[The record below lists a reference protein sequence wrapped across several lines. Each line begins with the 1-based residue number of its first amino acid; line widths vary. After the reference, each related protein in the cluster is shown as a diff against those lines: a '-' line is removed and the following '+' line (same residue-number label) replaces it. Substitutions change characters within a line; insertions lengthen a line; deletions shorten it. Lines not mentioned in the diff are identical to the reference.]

1 MDNRPIGVFDS
12 GLGGLTAVRQINRL
26 LPGENVVYFGDT
38 GRVPYGTRGKDIIIR
53 YAQQDIDFLLGFG
66 VKMVVAACGTVST
79 VFPEQAAKKL
89 PVPYFG
95 VVQPTAQAACAA
107 NRQGAIGVI
116 GTSTAVRSG
125 AYGRAIRAIKPDA
138 RVIGRDCPLFVPLVE
153 NGLIGRDCEITR
165 LAAKMYLEQLKN
177 SDIDTLIMGCTHYPL
192 IRDIIADIMGPDVT
206 LIDPGEETIKSVRN
220 YMAENDMLC
229 NNEGKGKREYYAS
242 DSIENF
248 RDIASKLLG
257 ESMENCSV
265 VSVAEN

>member
-1 MDNRPIGVFDS
+1 MRRPIGIFDS
-12 GLGGLTAVRQINRL
+12 GLGGISVLKEAVHLMPNEHFIFYGDN
-26 LPGENVVYFGDT
+26 ENA
-38 GRVPYGTRGKDIIIR
+38 PYGTKTQEQIDSCVQNVVDQLLQRDIK
-53 YAQQDIDFLLGFG
+53 ALLIACNTAT
-66 VKMVVAACGTVST
+66 AAS
-79 VFPEQAAKKL
+79 AKRL
-89 PVPYFG
+89 RSELTIP
-95 VVQPTAQAACAA
+95 
-107 NRQGAIGVI
+107 VI
-116 GTSTAVRSG
+116 GMEPALKPAHELRHGGQILVLATPATLHMDKFLHLMELYGEGAVPVEG
-125 AYGRAIRAIKPDA
+125 YGI
-138 RVIGRDCPLFVPLVE
+138 VE
-153 NGLIGRDCEITR
+153 CVEDGQVRGERILSVLHGMLDEH
-165 LAAKMYLEQLKN
+165 LKN
-177 SDIDTLIMGCTHYPL
+177 KTDAIVLGCTHYPL